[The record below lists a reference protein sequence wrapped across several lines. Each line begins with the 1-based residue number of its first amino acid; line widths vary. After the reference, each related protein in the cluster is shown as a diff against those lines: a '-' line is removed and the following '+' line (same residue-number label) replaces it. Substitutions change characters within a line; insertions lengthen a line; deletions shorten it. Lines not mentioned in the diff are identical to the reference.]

1 MKSGLWIRWCV
12 LWMGVGLSGLG
23 CLGLLMRERGP
34 WITASLLMGIGLC
47 WAAMANLYS
56 RLRASE
62 RERVLLDSKMV
73 QSHKLAALGE
83 LSAGIAHEIN
93 NPLAVIGRE
102 AELMLHLL
110 ESFGRGEEISRQELV
125 ESVREVVGQVERC
138 REITQNLLNFARKM
152 EPVFQKVNINRLI
165 EDMVKLVERETKGKG
180 IEIRR
185 DYEKDLQPIRT
196 DPPGLRQVILNL
208 LNNAR
213 QAIEQGGT
221 IEVST
226 KASPSGGVKI
236 IIRDTGC
243 GIPQE
248 QLPRI
253 FDPFFTTKAQGK
265 GTGLGLSICHG
276 IVDRLGGKIM
286 VKSRVG
292 LGSTFV
298 VELPARTSGSESGHE
313 RDTQGQ
319 GALGG

>member
-1 MKSGLWIRWCV
+1 MKSRPWIPLLV
-12 LWMGVGLSGLG
+12 AWMGVGLSGLG
-23 CLGLLMRERGP
+23 SLGLFLGKGGP
-34 WITASLLMGIGLC
+34 WVVSGLAVGVGLC
-47 WAAMANLYS
+47 WVAMASLYME
-56 RLRASE
+56 LRKSQ
-62 RERVLLDSKMV
+62 RERAILDSKMV

-110 ESFGRGEEISRQELV
+110 ENPGQEGEISKGELL
-125 ESVREVVGQVERC
+125 ESVREVAGQVERC

-152 EPVFQKVNINRLI
+152 EPVFQKVDVNRLV
-165 EDMVKLVERETKGKG
+165 EDMVKLVERETQGKG
-180 IEIRR
+180 IQILREYDRNL
-185 DYEKDLQPIRT
+185 EPIRT

-213 QAIEQGGT
+213 QAMEQGGT
-221 IEVST
+221 IEVCT
-226 KASPSGGVKI
+226 RASLSGGVEI
-236 IIRDTGC
+236 MIRDTGC

-248 QLPRI
+248 HLPRI
-253 FDPFFTTKAQGK
+253 FDPFFTTKAHGK

-276 IVDRLGGKIM
+276 IVDRLGGRIK

-298 VELPARTSGSESGHE
+298 VELPFQPSGLE
-313 RDTQGQ
+313 RGS
-319 GALGG
+319 